1 MLKNIANGNIRF
13 TIGPETQKD
22 IIRIYQMGQFKVV
35 SKTKKK
41 SVTLTSLKIRRK
53 RVTLSDTRL
62 P

>member
-35 SKTKKK
+35 CLKQKR
-41 SVTLTSLKIRRK
+41 SLS
-53 RVTLSDTRL
+53 LSQA
-62 P
+62 